1 MKSVAVIHKKFGG
14 PEVMERIE
22 KNISS
27 PIGSQVLLRNS
38 FSGINFIDTYFRTGL
53 YNTPLPAYMGL
64 EGSGVIEE
72 VGPEVTAF
80 KPGDKVVYC
89 SADKGSYSQY
99 RLLPEDEALA
109 LPKGIDEA
117 TAAASMLKGLT
128 AEYLLMR
135 VYKVKPGDMILVQA
149 AAGGVGLILVQWAY
163 SLGAEIIGTVGSS
176 EKMELVKKYGCHHV
190 INYRTENFEER
201 VKAITQGRGVP
212 VVYDSVGKDTFGK
225 SLNCLS
231 PFGLMV
237 SYGNASGEVSPVAL
251 TDLKGSLFL
260 TRPSLFAFLND
271 TIRYR
276 EMASNLFKV
285 ILEGEVEIEITK
297 KYLLEEVAQA
307 HRDLEGRKTTGSI
320 VLDTD

>member
-1 MKSVAVIHKKFGG
+1 MKGIAVIHKKFGG
-14 PEVMERIE
+14 PEVMEIIE
-22 KNISS
+22 KDILS

-53 YNTPLPAYMGL
+53 YNSSLPAYMGL

-72 VGPEVTAF
+72 VGPEVTTF

-89 SADKGSYSQY
+89 SSDKGSYSQY
-99 RLLPEDEALA
+99 RLLPEDAVLA

-176 EKMELVKKYGCHHV
+176 EKMELVKRYGCHHV
-190 INYRTENFEER
+190 INYRTEDFEER
-201 VKAITQGRGVP
+201 VKTITHGRGVS
-212 VVYDSVGKDTFGK
+212 VVYDSVGKDTFEK

-237 SYGNASGEVSPVAL
+237 SYGNASGAVPPVAL

-260 TRPSLFAFLND
+260 TRPSLFAFLSD
-271 TIRYR
+271 TVRYR

-285 ILEGEVEIEITK
+285 ILEGKVKVEITK
-297 KYLLEEVAQA
+297 KYLLEEVVQA

-320 VLDTD
+320 VLDTN

>member
-1 MKSVAVIHKKFGG
+1 MKGVAVIHKKFGG
-14 PEVMERIE
+14 PEVMEIIE
-22 KNISS
+22 KDISS

-53 YNTPLPAYMGL
+53 YNSSLPAYMGL

-72 VGPEVTAF
+72 VGPKVTTF

-89 SADKGSYSQY
+89 SSDKGSYSQY
-99 RLLPEDEALA
+99 RLLPEDAVLA
-109 LPKGIDEA
+109 LPKGIDEE

-176 EKMELVKKYGCHHV
+176 EKIELVKRYGCHHV
-190 INYRTENFEER
+190 INYRTEDFEER
-201 VKAITQGRGVP
+201 VKAITYSRGVP

-237 SYGNASGEVSPVAL
+237 SYGNASGAVPPVAL

-271 TIRYR
+271 TVRYR

-285 ILEGEVEIEITK
+285 ILEGKVEVEITK

-320 VLDTD
+320 ILDTD